1 MAFER
6 PLHVSQNII
15 IPLGVLM
22 IIFATFTFT
31 GTPVAAIFGQKPPLF
46 TTSRLPET
54 GEHFLDFRHKT
65 VPAWIYKG
73 LHAAPAI
80 LWSILMPL
88 QHNNSFRKKYPKF
101 HRSAGYIIITFSFIL
116 SLSGYWFLVSK
127 HAYSHVNRYHLHDLD
142 GLSPIPWPTFELTLW
157 LLAPPYYFTLYKTAT
172 TARARDFVQHQKW
185 AVLHTIVSSTISLQ
199 RVTMTASYGLGLVL
213 MLVSREQVHEFFK
226 VQDLASAAAAEL
238 DMFALTTATAYVMM
252 VFWLLYQLRCA
263 GYFRG
268 VTNNLFSVVDQETA
282 AKKVA

>member
-1 MAFER
+1 
-6 PLHVSQNII
+6 
-15 IPLGVLM
+15 
-22 IIFATFTFT
+22 
-31 GTPVAAIFGQKPPLF
+31 
-46 TTSRLPET
+46 
-54 GEHFLDFRHKT
+54 
-65 VPAWIYKG
+65 
-73 LHAAPAI
+73 
-80 LWSILMPL
+80 MPL

-142 GLSPIPWPTFELTLW
+142 GLSPIPWPTFEMTLW

-213 MLVSREQVHEFFK
+213 MLVSREQVREFFK

-268 VTNNLFSVVDQETA
+268 VTNNLFSVDDQETA